1 MPHMLTDIRHRNI
14 ESRTMRKPLWQ
25 SEMMAPVTMGAR
37 ALFAC
42 TVLAAVVQT
51 TPAFTQDMAERVVSL
66 LSQAKYS
73 EARQAVEPLL
83 RRDPDAPR
91 LRLIDGILKA
101 REDRTA
107 EAIAILE
114 RLRDERPEMFEPY
127 NNLAVLYARE
137 GRLDAARDAL
147 LAALERRS
155 DATSYANLG
164 DIYRR
169 LAERAY
175 AKARELAA
183 NPDDAPAPRRRSSMA
198 DRPGSPDAVV
208 AHSPIAAVQATAAR
222 APKSDRVERAPIPL
236 VKEASVA
243 PPRRKPSASVGQG
256 TGCLRAGRFADRAA
270 ATEAAEWLRERGAR
284 LLDIRHEQGRVVK
297 NHRVYLASVL
307 APEAAA
313 AKLRELHDRGVRDA
327 AVISK
332 GPLAN
337 RISLGLY
344 NSDKN
349 ARRRVAELRKL
360 GYPAESAANTK
371 AFSEYA
377 VRAQTAASRA
387 SLEANWN
394 AKFPRN
400 PLLDCP

>member
-25 SEMMAPVTMGAR
+25 SDMRAPVAIGAR

-42 TVLAAVVQT
+42 TVLATVVQT
-51 TPAFTQDMAERVVSL
+51 TPAFTQDMAEHVVSL

-169 LAERAY
+169 LAERA
-175 AKARELAA
+175 
-183 NPDDAPAPRRRSSMA
+183 
-198 DRPGSPDAVV
+198 
-208 AHSPIAAVQATAAR
+208 
-222 APKSDRVERAPIPL
+222 
-236 VKEASVA
+236 
-243 PPRRKPSASVGQG
+243 
-256 TGCLRAGRFADRAA
+256 
-270 ATEAAEWLRERGAR
+270 
-284 LLDIRHEQGRVVK
+284 
-297 NHRVYLASVL
+297 
-307 APEAAA
+307 
-313 AKLRELHDRGVRDA
+313 
-327 AVISK
+327 
-332 GPLAN
+332 
-337 RISLGLY
+337 
-344 NSDKN
+344 
-349 ARRRVAELRKL
+349 
-360 GYPAESAANTK
+360 
-371 AFSEYA
+371 
-377 VRAQTAASRA
+377 
-387 SLEANWN
+387 
-394 AKFPRN
+394 
-400 PLLDCP
+400 